1 MVRIYKT
8 YIKDKVKLENE
19 LGKGNPNWFVEA
31 SRHPKEKDSSVTP
44 ISLKCMQD
52 SYNEDSP
59 VYISSHLLESQF
71 SATSPLTGWMPPS
84 LGISPVNG
92 TAQQYVG
99 SQYDLVKSLG
109 VNDSTLSWTSSLAT
123 PNHADL
129 EDRDS
134 QTQAQAKRKGFSRML
149 FSPGNNMTS
158 ETMEVCTLKESP
170 VTKVNSKLLQE
181 NNEPNHSTEIKVN
194 SYISSQEKN
203 RGKIDTPDLTDAL
216 SDFFDPPSKAAG
228 RRRSAPSSRR
238 NSFKTKPPSCLS
250 SISFTQGDS
259 DKNNIIE
266 DLFSSKDQHLNK
278 CQNECPSKPSVETDE
293 KCNQITEKFDHCES
307 VKQESTDLG
316 KLDLSYSESSR
327 LSEMSV
333 ENANK
338 ITMENEEECLHENT
352 QNLIENEEFSQADL
366 FCSTPYDVNRTYK
379 SILSTAKK
387 KTPASKKRVRFDKD
401 LDENFIISNELDIN
415 TSSAIGNSGKKIR
428 KTIDNLSDDVTIE
441 METDN
446 SKTDNNG
453 KGCDKETD
461 DLFSQVSPSALQ
473 EMCSVSSD
481 KLEESPCTGKPSAS
495 IDNLTK
501 SDTNNQTAS
510 IPVSPVTQINK
521 IVPVLEITIQPSKD
535 VSETENLSCA
545 TTSPEKTV
553 SVETSSHIKTD
564 SLLRKPGKIKR
575 FFYPTNSQINTSCP
589 KSVYGFKQ
597 QPKETAD
604 NNIKDKGQ
612 DATIKSSVNTKI
624 ASGTERTPTTHIEMV
639 KTSPATNTT
648 TLASGN
654 TDSRSRSLGSG
665 FKRYSDL
672 VEVPAKSSAEKI
684 NKSTSD
690 MYTRVSRTTKDM
702 SSTPTSTKRD
712 STEIKRKRLCLNHQD
727 SNENCSSKKT
737 TKELSSP
744 KFPYEKTVK
753 ELTSPKLL
761 IEKTTSPIRSTSAS
775 DIPNPESDMFDDDL
789 PDDSFAKE
797 ISMDGTLEK
806 LSGNSDYKG
815 TVFGTSESLSAN
827 LNKSGK
833 SENLEKVLEEGMLKI
848 TPNALKNN
856 FMEQYKQNVEIVR
869 SDAYNMSEKQSV
881 NVMGEMFQGFHTAA
895 GGKINITE
903 SKLSEAEK
911 LMVVDSSDLMAEFTD
926 DFIVDRKLEVKKR
939 TEFEKVKLHEDT
951 MLMKREA
958 SLASGIETKVLDV
971 KIEHVC
977 INVNKKSDL
986 NKKSEIIFRGDRNL
1000 EKKLNSSHAVDGNNS
1015 VLGEHLQPLN
1025 KQFTESSEKNVNK
1038 GKTLPVSLNLE
1049 IRTEL
1054 QESHGLSGGFSTA
1067 SGTGIKFSN
1076 ANLSKAQKLFDEK
1089 ENVAIGENLSSKPKN
1104 NGFASASG
1112 KQLPMSLSSLSKAE
1126 KLMEDMI
1133 SENKA
1138 SVSNVN
1144 PINRTGGFSTAG
1156 GNSFKISPSS
1166 LSKAKALILDPENSP
1181 CLIEGNMPEQLKQT
1195 KNYNFH
1201 CRGFSTAS
1209 GKQFN
1214 ISESSLSKA
1223 QSLMKE
1229 SQDQEQ
1235 SDISENDKVA
1245 MPGFASAS
1253 GKSLNLSKS
1262 SLLKAQNF
1270 MDEKELQV
1278 VTPESTLKANTK
1290 TGLCNGLLSGF
1301 SSASRKGLNI
1311 SSASISKA
1319 TCLMKEIN
1327 GEQEH
1332 LSSDIKAKKEDFE
1345 ELFSNILK
1353 QNESN
1358 DLLTDTAANTNL
1370 LVESDLEKELENML
1384 TNKQNKKESVQV
1396 QPTKSSRFP
1405 PGSNVPKGF
1414 RPFKAPKIISKTKVV
1429 QNIKSVPIN
1438 STSEVDSAKDVMIK
1452 VDMGEPLKQKPE
1464 SEDNYGGH
1472 TSDLIKQNNNNNIDS
1487 TYLDEVF
1494 SEEMLASQKF
1504 SPESGRPL
1512 KKCGRKRLTSSITSD
1527 DLELIEAERS
1537 VELTKCTKFE
1547 HHQTNESKN
1556 VTFTLGTGGD
1566 NKITRIENS
1575 ECDLDIDFKGDNSQF
1590 ALEEVMDP
1598 GNEFTQVLVDNDE
1611 AFLNCED
1618 SAKVLIQEKRIQ
1630 AENLVQPMKSNSNIT
1645 TDSTLDIIPQITT
1658 KSAFLNEKSEM
1669 DVDPDTTFNFKYQ
1682 NPFQS
1687 ASGKTVFVSEKA
1699 LQQARQTM
1707 NEDTKKIDGLGD
1719 SFPHPRKSMESTI
1732 SNPFQSAS
1740 GKSVCVSE
1748 KALQQARQTMNED
1761 SKNIEGLGESF
1772 PHPRKSLESTISN
1785 PFQSASG
1792 KTVRVSQKALVH
1804 ARKTLDDENIGL
1816 FHSASGKSVEV
1827 SESALQHARKTL
1839 DDSNSIPSV
1848 SGKNISVSP
1857 KSLQHARQ
1865 TLADDNSNPFQSA
1878 SGKIVQIS
1886 EAALKHAR
1894 GTFNEEIITPVL
1906 KDNDLRKETLKDIS
1920 DAPFQSASGKNVLVS
1935 KKALCHAR
1943 KTLKEEMTN
1952 PFQSA
1957 SGKNFEISEKA
1968 FQQARK
1974 TLNEEMTNPFQSA
1987 SGKNVEISEK
1997 ALQQARKTLNEELTN
2012 PFQSA
2017 SGKNVEISEKAL
2029 HQARKTLNEEMTN
2042 PFQSASGKNVEISE
2056 KAFQQARKTLNE
2068 ELTNPFQSA
2077 SGKNVEISEKA
2088 LQQARKTL
2096 NDEMTNPFQSASGKN
2111 VEISEKALQQ
2121 ARKTLKEENN
2131 DPSVKDVTHSE
2142 KNLKGTRNT
2151 LNNET
2156 NNPFQSAS
2164 GKGVSISEESL
2175 QQAKKTLNDQTLIPF
2190 QSASGNSMI
2199 VSEQSLK
2206 HARKTLC
2213 DDSINTPKCVSGNS
2227 EMNSEKAIQQ
2237 ERKSSGQNHSVQC
2250 VPVSKRV
2257 LPFSD
2262 DHYNKNMSPS
2272 HQTSRSSVDN
2282 TKRKRSDFD
2291 DDFDIPLEMLEQME
2305 MYGKRQRTDVL
2316 DGRKRQSLSAGPED
2330 YSKDRQ
2336 VPGFSPKPL
2345 KSQSVHTNQ
2354 RTRIQE
2360 YLSSDTSIDTN
2371 VLPKSTFKT
2380 PYKPSSGPTED
2391 ITTVYNNKVKV
2402 AAPVFVSKTANSHGK
2417 KINDQQTRV
2426 PLQPKM
2432 TNNVKV
2438 ENQSGIRKEISG
2450 QGLKSKGLNQTS
2462 AMNEIS
2468 KDTVQM
2474 IGKARK
2480 QQEDKIKERSKR
2492 KVVPVEGRLFQMK
2505 QSHKRLKLKDVIS
2518 LHSNIDQSA
2527 MRHIHPSTRKVRCS
2541 NAALHKFYLP
2551 DFYGKNVHHI
2561 IVGDGA
2567 MLVPDDKGYAGKDEF
2582 YQAFL
2587 TIDNVDC
2594 KLLEEKWFYNHYR
2607 WVVWKLAAYEVTSAV
2622 MFAGRCLTPEVVM
2635 LQMKYRY
2642 DREIDKC
2649 QRSAIMK
2656 ICEKDDTPCKRM
2668 VLCVSN
2674 ITTDVKEPKISLTD
2688 GWYSIKAKVDGPLS
2702 NLINKGCIQIGHK
2715 LCISGAELTGSQD
2728 ACPPLEAPE
2737 ALMLKISTNSTRP
2750 ASWDS
2755 ILGFQ
2760 TDHTPLCVPLTS
2772 IQGEGG
2778 LIGCVDVVVVRK
2790 YPTMYMEKLQAGGC
2804 IFRSYAAEEKYKQS
2818 FQQLQQEKME
2828 KLYQQLESRFEK
2840 DNKEERCIKRKKY
2853 SCKEIE
2859 QLSSGE
2865 DIYEAINSAKHPD
2878 DIQTYLSSDQL
2889 ELLMEHQRCVQE
2901 EKRQKMNSEFQKIWN
2916 DGDEKNQ
2923 QRNVIPLMKV
2933 RLVGCCRKDTDSQ
2946 MSSLLSIWRPTSTHN
2961 DLKEGHRYKAYSLSA
2976 APARSGSGGVQLTT
2990 TKQTQF
2996 KPLALDD
3003 NILDMIYE
3011 PREVL
3016 TKQDIVRK
3024 RPAFKEADIVG
3035 IVIMVNNTNF
3045 EHSGKQQDIVY
3056 VADINDDLIGIKF
3069 WGGVKHCGLSDTL
3082 QEGVICC
3089 CSNLCDKSNYPSIS
3103 LPVLDYSTEL
3113 SVLSQSPQYPSQRKH
3128 IDKLKEKLKEKT
3140 EFLIQAKERLH
3151 DKLNARNSLASV
3163 NKSPE
3168 KNSSE
3173 ILLESKTP
3181 NNPKTTSK
3189 MAALLSYS
3197 SPSPISPIL
3206 LSSTKSIHKAFK
3218 PPSLTR

>member
-1 MVRIYKT
+1 MTTKKSKTCSVHTDIGKIPVITQTNKT
-8 YIKDKVKLENE
+8 YITDKVKLENE

-31 SRHPKEKDSSVTP
+31 SRNPKEKDSSATP
-44 ISLKCMQD
+44 ISLKYLQD

-99 SQYDLVKSLG
+99 SQFDLVKSLG

-129 EDRDS
+129 EDRES
-134 QTQAQAKRKGFSRML
+134 QTPAQAKRKCFSRML

-170 VTKVNSKLLQE
+170 VTKVASKLLQD
-181 NNEPNHSTEIKVN
+181 NNESNHSTDIIVN

-203 RGKIDTPDLTDAL
+203 KGKIDTPDLTDAL

-228 RRRSAPSSRR
+228 RRRSAPSYRR
-238 NSFKTKPPSCLS
+238 NSIKTKPPNSLS

-266 DLFSSKDQHLNK
+266 DLFSSKDQHLN
-278 CQNECPSKPSVETDE
+278 ECKIEFPSKPNVATDE
-293 KCNQITEKFDHCES
+293 KGNQIIEKFDHCES
-307 VKQESTDLG
+307 VKQECADSV
-316 KLDLSYSESSR
+316 KLDSYSKSSH
-327 LSEMSV
+327 SNEMSL
-333 ENANK
+333 ENLEK
-338 ITMENEEECLHENT
+338 IAIQNEQECLHENAE
-352 QNLIENEEFSQADL
+352 NIIENEEFSQADM
-366 FCSTPYDVNRTYK
+366 FCSTPYDVDRTYK
-379 SILSTAKK
+379 SILSTVKK

-401 LDENFIISNELDIN
+401 LDENFIISNELDTN
-415 TSSAIGNSGKKIR
+415 TSPSVGNSGRKIR
-428 KTIDNLSDDVTIE
+428 KTTDKISVDVTFE

-446 SKTDNNG
+446 SKMENNA

-481 KLEESPCTGKPSAS
+481 KFEESPCTGKPSAL
-495 IDNLTK
+495 IDNLIK
-501 SDTNNQTAS
+501 SDTNNQTTS
-510 IPVSPVTQINK
+510 IPVSPVAQINK
-521 IVPVLEITIQPSKD
+521 IVPVLDITIQPRND
-535 VSETENLSCA
+535 VLETENLNCT

-553 SVETSSHIKTD
+553 SVETNSNIKTD
-564 SLLRKPGKIKR
+564 SLLRKPGKMKR

-597 QPKETAD
+597 QLKETAD
-604 NNIKDKGQ
+604 NNTKDKGQ
-612 DATIKSSVNTKI
+612 DTTIKSSGNTKI
-624 ASGTERTPTTHIEMV
+624 DSGTERTPTTHIETV
-639 KTSPATNTT
+639 KTSPATNTPT
-648 TLASGN
+648 VASGN

-684 NKSTSD
+684 NTSTSD
-690 MYTRVSRTTKDM
+690 MYTRASRTTKDM

-712 STEIKRKRLCLNHQD
+712 STEIKRKRLSLNQQD
-727 SNENCSSKKT
+727 SNENSSSKKT
-737 TKELSSP
+737 AKELSSP

-753 ELTSPKLL
+753 ELTSQKFPF
-761 IEKTTSPIRSTSAS
+761 EKTASPIRSTSAS
-775 DIPNPESDMFDDDL
+775 VITIDIPNPVSDMFEDDL

-806 LSGNSDYKG
+806 LSGNSDYKQ
-815 TVFGTSESLSAN
+815 TVFGTSENVSTNISKL
-827 LNKSGK
+827 GK
-833 SENLEKVLEEGMLKI
+833 SENLEKVLKEGMLTI

-856 FMEQYKQNVEIVR
+856 FKEQYKQNEEIIR
-869 SDAYNMSEKQSV
+869 KDTTNNMSEKQSV
-881 NVMGEMFQGFHTAA
+881 NVRGEMFQGFHTAA

-911 LMVVDSSDLMAEFTD
+911 LMVVDSSDFMAEFTD
-926 DFIVDRKLEVKKR
+926 DFIVDRKLKVKNR
-939 TEFEKVKLHEDT
+939 TEFEQVKLQGET
-951 MLMKREA
+951 
-958 SLASGIETKVLDV
+958 SVASGIETKVLDV

-977 INVNKKSDL
+977 NNVNQNSDF
-986 NKKSEIIFRGDRNL
+986 NKNSEVLFRGDRNL
-1000 EKKLNSSHAVDGNNS
+1000 VKKLNSSHAIDGKNS
-1015 VLGEHLQPLN
+1015 VLGEHLQPLD
-1025 KQFTESSEKNVNK
+1025 KQFTASSEKNINK
-1038 GKTLPVSLNLE
+1038 GKILSVSSNLE

-1054 QESHGLSGGFSTA
+1054 QTSHGLSGGFSTA
-1067 SGTGIKFSN
+1067 SGTGIKCST

-1089 ENVAIGENLSSKPKN
+1089 ENVDISKDSSSKLKY
-1104 NGFASASG
+1104 NGFESASG

-1133 SENKA
+1133 SDNEDKA
-1138 SVSNVN
+1138 SVSNISPVN
-1144 PINRTGGFSTAG
+1144 RSRGFSTAG
-1156 GNSFKISPSS
+1156 GKTFKISPSS
-1166 LSKAKALILDPENSP
+1166 LSKDKALTSDPENNQ
-1181 CLIEGNMPEQLKQT
+1181 CEIEGNMPEQLNQT
-1195 KNYNFH
+1195 KNDEFQCH
-1201 CRGFSTAS
+1201 GFSTAS

-1214 ISESSLSKA
+1214 ISALSLSKA

-1245 MPGFASAS
+1245 MPEFASAS

-1270 MDEKELQV
+1270 MNEKELQI

-1301 SSASRKGLNI
+1301 SSASGKGLNI

-1332 LSSDIKAKKEDFE
+1332 LGSDIKSKKEDFE
-1345 ELFSNILK
+1345 EFFSSILK
-1353 QNESN
+1353 QNGSN
-1358 DLLTDTAANTNL
+1358 DLLTDAAANTNL

-1384 TNKQNKKESVQV
+1384 TNKQNKKENIQV

-1414 RPFKAPKIISKTKVV
+1414 RPFKPPKIISKPKVV
-1429 QNIKSVPIN
+1429 HRSKPVPIHC
-1438 STSEVDSAKDVMIK
+1438 TSEVDSAKDVMIK
-1452 VDMGEPLKQKPE
+1452 ADMGEPLKLEPE
-1464 SEDNYGGH
+1464 SEDNYCGH

-1512 KKCGRKRLTSSITSD
+1512 KKCGRKRLTSSVTSD
-1527 DLELIEAERS
+1527 DLELIEAEKS
-1537 VELTKCTKFE
+1537 MELTKYTKLE
-1547 HHQTNESKN
+1547 HLQKNESKN

-1566 NKITRIENS
+1566 NKSTKIENS
-1575 ECDLDIDFKGDNSQF
+1575 EYELDIDFKGDNSQF

-1598 GNEFTQVLVDNDE
+1598 GNEFTQVLVDTDNRDDE
-1611 AFLNCED
+1611 VLLNCEV
-1618 SAKVLIQEKRIQ
+1618 SNQALIQEKRIK
-1630 AENLVQPMKSNSNIT
+1630 AENLVQPMKSNSNIA
-1645 TDSTLDIIPQITT
+1645 TDSTLDCIPQA
-1658 KSAFLNEKSEM
+1658 SALVNEETEM
-1669 DVDPDTTFNFKYQ
+1669 NVDSDITFNFKNQ

-1687 ASGKTVFVSEKA
+1687 ASGPTVFVSEKA
-1699 LQQARQTM
+1699 LQHARQTT
-1707 NEDTKKIDGLGD
+1707 NEEDTKNIEGLGE
-1719 SFPHPRKSMESTI
+1719 SFHHPRKSMESTI

-1740 GKSVCVSE
+1740 GK
-1748 KALQQARQTMNED
+1748 
-1761 SKNIEGLGESF
+1761 
-1772 PHPRKSLESTISN
+1772 
-1785 PFQSASG
+1785 
-1792 KTVRVSQKALVH
+1792 TVLVSQKALVH
-1804 ARKTLDDENIGL
+1804 ARKTLDDENIDL
-1816 FHSASGKSVEV
+1816 FQSVEV
-1827 SESALQHARKTL
+1827 SEKALQHARKTL
-1839 DDSNSIPSV
+1839 DNSSSFQNA
-1848 SGKNISVSP
+1848 SGKGISVSP

-1865 TLADDNSNPFQSA
+1865 TLIDDDSNPLQSA

-1886 EAALKHAR
+1886 EAPLKHAR
-1894 GTFNEEIITPVL
+1894 GTFNKEVFTP
-1906 KDNDLRKETLKDIS
+1906 KDNELRKETLKEAS
-1920 DAPFQSASGKNVLVS
+1920 GNPFQSASGKNVLVS
-1935 KKALCHAR
+1935 EKALLHAR
-1943 KTLKEEMTN
+1943 KTLHEETTN

-1957 SGKNFEISEKA
+1957 SGKNVEISKKALQQARITLNDEMTNPFQSVSGKNVEISKKALHQARKTLNNEMTNPFQSTSGKSVEISEKA
-1968 FQQARK
+1968 LQQARK

-1997 ALQQARKTLNEELTN
+1997 SLQQARKTLNEEN
-2012 PFQSA
+2012 KDQSI
-2017 SGKNVEISEKAL
+2017 KNV
-2029 HQARKTLNEEMTN
+2029 TN
-2042 PFQSASGKNVEISE
+2042 
-2056 KAFQQARKTLNE
+2056 
-2068 ELTNPFQSA
+2068 
-2077 SGKNVEISEKA
+2077 
-2088 LQQARKTL
+2088 
-2096 NDEMTNPFQSASGKN
+2096 
-2111 VEISEKALQQ
+2111 
-2121 ARKTLKEENN
+2121 
-2131 DPSVKDVTHSE
+2131 SE
-2142 KNLKGTRNT
+2142 KNLQQTRNT

-2164 GKGVSISEESL
+2164 GKGVSISEKSL
-2175 QQAKKTLNDQTLIPF
+2175 QQAKKTLNDQTLNPF

-2199 VSEQSLK
+2199 ISEQSLN

-2213 DDSINTPKCVSGNS
+2213 DESINTPKCVSGNT

-2237 ERKSSGQNHSVQC
+2237 DRKSSGPNHSVQC

-2272 HQTSRSSVDN
+2272 LQASRSAVEN

-2305 MYGKRQRTDVL
+2305 KLGKRQRTDVQ
-2316 DGRKRQSLSAGPED
+2316 DGRRKQSLSAGPED

-2371 VLPKSTFKT
+2371 VIPKSTFKT
-2380 PYKPSSGPTED
+2380 PYKPSSAPTED
-2391 ITTVYNNKVKV
+2391 ITTVYSNKVKV
-2402 AAPVFVSKTANSHGK
+2402 AAPVFVPKTTNIQGK
-2417 KINDQQTRV
+2417 NITDQQKRI

-2432 TNNVKV
+2432 SNNIKV
-2438 ENQSGIRKEISG
+2438 ENQLGIRKDISG

-2474 IGKARK
+2474 IENARK
-2480 QQEDKIKERSKR
+2480 QQQDKIKERSKT
-2492 KVVPVEGRLFQMK
+2492 KVIPVEGRLYQMK
-2505 QSHKRLKLKDVIS
+2505 QSHKRFKLKDVIS
-2518 LHSNIDQSA
+2518 LSSNINQSA
-2527 MRHIHPSTRKVRCS
+2527 MSHIHPSTRKVRCS

-2582 YQAFL
+2582 YNAFL

-2594 KLLEEKWFYNHYR
+2594 KLLDEKWFCNHFR
-2607 WVVWKLAAYEVTSAV
+2607 WVVWKLAAYEVTSPGI
-2622 MFAGRCLTPEVVM
+2622 FAGRCLTPEVVM

-2656 ICEKDDTPCKRM
+2656 ICERDDTPCKKM
-2668 VLCVSN
+2668 VLCVSD
-2674 ITTDVKEPKISLTD
+2674 ITMDVKEPKISLTD

-2715 LCISGAELTGSQD
+2715 LCVSGAELTGSQD

-2737 ALMLKISTNSTRP
+2737 SLMLKISTNSTRP

-2790 YPTMYMEKLQAGGC
+2790 YPTMYMEKLAAGGC

-2840 DNKEERCIKRKKY
+2840 DNKEERCIKRKKFT
-2853 SCKEIE
+2853 CKDIE

-2865 DIYEAINSAKHPD
+2865 EIYEALNSAKHPD
-2878 DIQTYLSSDQL
+2878 DIQTYLSSNQL

-2901 EKRQKMNSEFQKIWN
+2901 EKRQKMNTEFQKIWN

-2961 DLKEGHRYKAYSLSA
+2961 DLKEGHRYKIYSLSS
-2976 APARSGSGGVQLTT
+2976 APARSGSGGAQLTA

-3016 TKQDIVRK
+3016 TKQGIVRK
-3024 RPAFKEADIVG
+3024 RPTFKEADIVG

-3056 VADINDDLIGIKF
+3056 VADINDDFIGIKF
-3069 WGGVKHCGLSDTL
+3069 WGGVKHCGLLDTL

-3103 LPVLDYSTEL
+3103 LPILDYSTEL
-3113 SVLSQSPQYPSQRKH
+3113 SILSQSPQYPSQRKH
-3128 IDKLKEKLKEKT
+3128 IEKLKVKLKDKT
-3140 EFLIQAKERLH
+3140 EFLLQSKERLH

-3168 KNSSE
+3168 KNSSDV
-3173 ILLESKTP
+3173 LLESKTP

-3197 SPSPISPIL
+3197 SPSPISPIV

-3218 PPSLTR
+3218 HPSVTRK